1 MREPTEPGPGGAGP
15 REPLLWPRE
24 VAPLVGVTPK
34 VVSQWARRGR
44 LAYVRTIGGQRRYPA
59 GDVVKLLRGLGHPDP
74 ERAVDEVLRARAR
87 PARRG

>member
-1 MREPTEPGPGGAGP
+1 MHPPHTEAPPLPG

-44 LAYVRTIGGQRRYPA
+44 IAYVRTIGGQRRYPRS
-59 GDVVKLLRGLGHPDP
+59 DVVKLLTDLGHPDP
-74 ERAVDEVLRARAR
+74 ERAVDKVLRARTR
-87 PARRG
+87 PTPQE

>member
-1 MREPTEPGPGGAGP
+1 MHGT

-44 LAYVRTIGGQRRYPA
+44 LSYVKTIGGQRRYPRS
-59 GDVVKLLRGLGHPDP
+59 DVIKLLVSLGHPDP
-74 ERAVDEVLRARAR
+74 EEAVDQVLRRRER
-87 PARRG
+87 PR

>member
-1 MREPTEPGPGGAGP
+1 MREPAPLPH

-44 LAYVRTIGGQRRYPA
+44 LAYVRTIGGQRRYPRSE
-59 GDVVKLLRGLGHPDP
+59 VIRLLAQLGHPDP
-74 ERAVDEVLRARAR
+74 ERAVNEVLRARTR
-87 PARRG
+87 PTPPE